1 MARPVCCK
9 QTGLL
14 LTKDKYLFY
23 YKMDLYF
30 NDLDLN
36 DFILNFSVWIYTF
49 SLSHK
54 MGATTVAWS
63 QIFLYENCKH
73 TDFLN
78 Q

>member
-1 MARPVCCK
+1 MAPPVCCK

-49 SLSHK
+49 SLS
-54 MGATTVAWS
+54 
-63 QIFLYENCKH
+63 
-73 TDFLN
+73 
-78 Q
+78 